1 MTTKRRDITEQPSPA
16 GAPRRADPCEGPPEV
31 SVVIPAF
38 NEEGPIVACVREVD
52 EAVKGV
58 RRPYEIIV
66 VDDGSTDRTFDLLKD
81 LKKDVP
87 ALRVLR
93 FAANCG
99 QTAAFDAGFKA
110 ARGQFVVALDAD
122 QQNDPAD
129 IPRLLELAGEWDVVC
144 GVRAK
149 RRDSLVRRISS
160 RIGNGTRN
168 LLTGDNIRDV
178 GCSLRAF
185 RAECLRD
192 LKLYKGLHRFL
203 PTLLKWEGWSVTEVP
218 VNHRPR
224 QSGRSKYG
232 VWNRMFR
239 GLRDLFAVRW
249 MKSRHICY
257 EIREEIP

>member
-1 MTTKRRDITEQPSPA
+1 MEINL
-16 GAPRRADPCEGPPEV
+16 
-31 SVVIPAF
+31 SVVVPAF
-38 NEEGPIVACVREVD
+38 NEEGPVADCVREIAR
-52 EAVKGV
+52 AVEGLGE
-58 RRPYEIIV
+58 PYEILV
-66 VDDGSTDRTFDLLKD
+66 VDDGSTDRTFEVLKE
-81 LKKDVP
+81 LKETVP

-93 FAANCG
+93 FARNCG

-110 ARGQFVVALDAD
+110 ARGRVVVTLDAD

-129 IPRLLELAGEWDVVC
+129 IPRLVELVGEWDVVC

-160 RIGNGTRN
+160 RIANWTRN
-168 LLTGDNIRDV
+168 RLTGDNIRDV

-185 RAECLRD
+185 RAECLAD

-203 PTLLKWEGWSVTEVP
+203 PTLLKWEGWRVTEVP

-232 VWNRMFR
+232 VWNRLFR

-249 MKSRHICY
+249 MKSRHIRY
-257 EIREEIP
+257 EISEEIP